1 MTGVSFFCVI
11 WNRRGFGYS
20 VGRSV
25 GDNPRFNININLIL
39 IRTVGCA
46 RRTIVWCRF
55 QYKSVDYASLTTCCG
70 RSFSKPCVCSKFAT
84 ISGAWKAPYGF
95 SLIVKCSVDDNPRK
109 PLEIIL
115 SFLFISCYS
124 PNTLERKLNFDFIV

>member
-1 MTGVSFFCVI
+1 MTGVSCF
-11 WNRRGFGYS
+11 WLQYREMFGYS
-20 VGRSV
+20 VGRSM
-25 GDNPRFNININLIL
+25 GYNPRFNININLIL

-46 RRTIVWCRF
+46 RCTIVWCRF
-55 QYKSVDYASLTTCCG
+55 QCKSLGYAALTT
-70 RSFSKPCVCSKFAT
+70 RYNHSFSKPCVCSKFAT
-84 ISGAWKAPYGF
+84 ISGAWNAPYGF
-95 SLIVKCSVDDNPRK
+95 SLIVECSVDDNPRK